1 MEDITSWTSIDLYY
15 KGFHVKKS
23 LPQNVNRVTLM
34 AEIDDLIQAGFQ
46 PSWNPD
52 TNKASVV
59 PPTPQTTVSGQSIAQ
74 GSQTPTDDGLKV
86 LCKGCKSDTT
96 YRTGFNKETG
106 KPWKGYFCNSK
117 CGAKP
122 YFVKD

>member
-34 AEIDDLIQAGFQ
+34 AEIDDLIKAGFQ

-59 PPTPQTTVSGQSIAQ
+59 APVVNSVVTPEDDITV
-74 GSQTPTDDGLKV
+74 P
-86 LCKGCKSDTT
+86 CKECGGETT
-96 YRTGFNKETG
+96 YREGVSKSSG
-106 KPWKGYFCNSK
+106 KPWKAYFCKNK
-117 CGAKP
+117 DHKP
-122 YFVKD
+122 YFVK